1 MKNTTKEMFLHT
13 ASVLFANKG
22 YHATGIN
29 EILQKSRAPKGSL
42 YYYFPHGK
50 EQLAIESLELT
61 AQKIYNEITDT
72 LSQYDNP
79 LKGFQKHLQ
88 YIAQKVQEDIDNPRE
103 DKDNIS
109 ISLIALETFSSNELI
124 RTRCQEIF
132 AHMQSIYRQ
141 KFIQYG
147 IEPDTADFFAM
158 NAVILTEGALILTM
172 TRKDS
177 TPLYELANKL
187 PMLFNINIKSR

>member
-29 EILQKSRAPKGSL
+29 EILKKSHAPKGSL

-61 AQKIYNEITDT
+61 AQKIYAEINET
-72 LSQYDNP
+72 LSQYNNP
-79 LKGFQKHLQ
+79 MDGFQKHLQ
-88 YIAQKVQEDIDNPRE
+88 YIAQKIQEDIDNPRE

-124 RTRCQEIF
+124 RNRCKEIF
-132 AHMQSIYRQ
+132 AQMQTIYQ
-141 KFIQYG
+141 KKFIQYG
-147 IEPDTADFFAM
+147 IEPEIADFFAM
-158 NAVILTEGALILTM
+158 NAIILTEGALILSV

-177 TPLYELANKL
+177 LPLRQLADNL
-187 PMLFNINIKSR
+187 PLLFNINIKSR